1 VAQPVKV
8 PGIII
13 RLPHSLREHAD
24 GKASVQV
31 RGATAGAA
39 IADLISQ
46 HPALR
51 PRLKDAAGKLR
62 SWVVFFLNDEDIRT
76 KQGEDTP
83 VAEGDTLAI
92 VAVAEGG

>member
-1 VAQPVKV
+1 MARPTKM
-8 PGIII
+8 PEIII
-13 RLPHSLREHAD
+13 RLPHSLRQYAD

-39 IADLISQ
+39 VADLISQ

-51 PRLKDAAGKLR
+51 PRLKDSDGKLR

-83 VAEGDTLAI
+83 VADGDTLAL

>member
-1 VAQPVKV
+1 MARPTKT

-13 RLPHSLREHAD
+13 RLPHSLRQYAGGE
-24 GKASVQV
+24 ASVEA

-39 IADLISQ
+39 IADLISK

-51 PRLKDAAGKLR
+51 PRLKDSNGKLR

-76 KQGEDTP
+76 RQGEDTP
-83 VAEGDTLAI
+83 VGEGDTLAL